1 MGFILNIAASI
12 LKGIFQPLC
21 YVWGVIEALSKREFN
36 KWEKEKAIAKDKF
49 GNVLIKY
56 PANRLLIKK
65 GGYQF
70 GNHKETISKVLGIN
84 KREKTLS
91 LLGKLIANI
100 LNKLDKNHVEDATR
114 KTNTRAIIRDNRTS
128 TIS

>member
-1 MGFILNIAASI
+1 MGFILNIIASI
-12 LKGIFQPLC
+12 LIWIMHPFC
-21 YVWGVIEALSKREFN
+21 YVLGAIESLINREFSD
-36 KWEKEKAIAKDKF
+36 WEKEKAIAKDKF

-65 GGYQF
+65 GGYRF

-114 KTNTRAIIRDNRTS
+114 KTNIRTSIRDNWTS
-128 TIS
+128 SIS

>member
-1 MGFILNIAASI
+1 MGFILNIVASI
-12 LKGIFQPLC
+12 LKAIFQPFC
-21 YVWGVIEALSKREFN
+21 YVWGMIEALIKREFN
-36 KWEKEKAIAKDKF
+36 HWEREKALAKDKF

-56 PANRLLIKK
+56 PGNRLLIKI

-114 KTNTRAIIRDNRTS
+114 KTNS
-128 TIS
+128 